1 MEKDDRKHGEPTQA
15 AGSRQPQPASRP
27 AAGKVTRTSKASPR
41 PGAAVQRKAVASP
54 PDGDP
59 VQRRSLW
66 DLTMDPAMDAA
77 HRGVTALAE
86 GNPGSVQA
94 HGAGTVVQ
102 RKSVVQKDEDPAAPA
117 PAPAPADLTPLTGEE
132 VILSRDPGDTT
143 EDYLEWFRGDIKKA
157 VEPWGLPFDPAA
169 VRVAGETVDSALV
182 PVVAL
187 RWNDAWGARPSTP
200 STSWVFSSMAPI
212 SATAAV
218 TAVQTWDGWSAL
230 SAADRAMLLEL
241 LGAETNRLSQ
251 TARAHLGARFL
262 RLSTQPAVRQATVLA
277 ALVSTEGAMPPLV
290 DDPVS
295 ATPVEYELQGP
306 TTHPAYTFH
315 GITADA
321 EAWTA
326 RFSDGLQIFIV
337 APRAPQVGYHQHTV
351 EGVAKTLVQVPRDAR
366 SIINTV
372 VLNPVSNP
380 DDAYWAVEYD
390 EADFHAY
397 MTAGAAG
404 VVTIYPLPSAP
415 GESGI
420 PGAVIHESG
429 HTWSRRNWGEDT
441 TQGKWIE
448 WQAAMD
454 SDKVA
459 VSGYSHKSPEE
470 DVAET
475 IHVYVGT
482 QGTPQFDE
490 YRSLVPHRFAMLD
503 REYP

>member
-1 MEKDDRKHGEPTQA
+1 MEKDDRNYGAPTQA
-15 AGSRQPQPASRP
+15 AGSRQPQPAARP

-41 PGAAVQRKAVASP
+41 AGAAVQRKAVASL
-54 PDGDP
+54 PDGNS

-77 HRGVTALAE
+77 HRGATALA
-86 GNPGSVQA
+86 GSSPGSVQA
-94 HGAGTVVQ
+94 HGAGTAVQ
-102 RKSVVQKDEDPAAPA
+102 RKSVVQKEDDPAAPA
-117 PAPAPADLTPLTGEE
+117 PANLAPLSSEE
-132 VILSRDPGDTT
+132 VILSRDPADTT
-143 EDYLEWFRGDIKKA
+143 EDYLEWFRGDIEKA
-157 VEPWGLPFDPAA
+157 VEPWGLTFDPAA

-187 RWNDAWGARPSTP
+187 RWNDAWGPRPSTP

-218 TAVQTWDGWSAL
+218 TAVQTWAGWSAL
-230 SAADRAMLLEL
+230 SAADRAMLLDL
-241 LGAETNRLSQ
+241 LGSETNRLSQ
-251 TARAHLGARFL
+251 AARAHLGAQFVT
-262 RLSTQPAVRQATVLA
+262 LSTQPAVRQASVLA
-277 ALVSTEGAMPPLV
+277 ALVSTEGAMPALV
-290 DDPVS
+290 DGPVS
-295 ATPVEYELQGP
+295 APSVEYDLQGP
-306 TTHPAYTFH
+306 TAHPAYQFH

-321 EAWTA
+321 EVWTA
-326 RFSDGLQIFIV
+326 RFSDGVQLVIA
-337 APRAPQVGYHQHTV
+337 APRAPQAGYHQHTV
-351 EGVAKTLVQVPRDAR
+351 EGVAKTLVHVPKVAR
-366 SIINTV
+366 SIINTIL
-372 VLNPVSNP
+372 LNPVENP
-380 DDAYWAVEYD
+380 DNAYWEVEYD

-397 MTAGAAG
+397 MSAGADG
-404 VVTIYPLPSAP
+404 VVTIYPLPSPP

-420 PGAVIHESG
+420 PGTIIHESG
-429 HTWSRRNWGEDT
+429 HTWSRKTWGDDT

-459 VSGYSHKSPEE
+459 VSGYAHKSPDE

-475 IHVYVGT
+475 IQVYVST